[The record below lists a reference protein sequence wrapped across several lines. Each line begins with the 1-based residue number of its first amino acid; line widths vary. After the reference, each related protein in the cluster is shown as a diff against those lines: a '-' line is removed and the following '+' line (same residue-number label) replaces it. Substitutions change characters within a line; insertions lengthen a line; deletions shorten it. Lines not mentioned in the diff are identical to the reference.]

1 MSMIEPGR
9 ILPMYGPLL
18 GGRHLAETAGRES
31 LTVDEMAARLLN
43 ELGEDGR
50 ALQGLSRVLA
60 RAHQLRCAAAPSL
73 WAPRSRWTRLSAATY
88 ACPARSSGTTASR
101 LRPVAPTTVWGW
113 PMGWSTW
120 CESLPPTAT
129 RRRPARSSPS

>member
-1 MSMIEPGR
+1 MIEPGR

-60 RAHQLRCAAAPSL
+60 RAHQLRCAAGAADQLGRATATSGDDDLPAPAVGWWSMCAGPL
-73 WAPRSRWTRLSAATY
+73 GEHLEDPQELSAA
-88 ACPARSSGTTASR
+88 G
-101 LRPVAPTTVWGW
+101 
-113 PMGWSTW
+113 
-120 CESLPPTAT
+120 
-129 RRRPARSSPS
+129 